1 MVERAATA
9 ELLWGS
15 RQQPQRGPKPGL
27 SLERIVATATAI
39 ADAEGLAAVS
49 MQRIAGE
56 LGYTKMSLY
65 RYTPGKAEL
74 MALMLDTALGAP
86 PELAD
91 LPGGWRPKLRA
102 WAMRM
107 WEVTRRHPWALE
119 LAVGARVFGPNEL
132 GWLEAGLAAL
142 AGTGLAGAE
151 RLDTIALLSGHVRS
165 LVQQDTASGTA
176 SDTTEQ
182 DLAVMLGE
190 ILTEH
195 HESYPETSA
204 ALAAASATATQDNAL
219 DFGLDR
225 ILDGLAF
232 LIAQQGHD
240 DQLEQTVEHQHPAP
254 PADRPAQ
261 IPRTR
266 GP

>member
-1 MVERAATA
+1 MVERPATA
-9 ELLWGS
+9 DLLWGS
-15 RQQPQRGPKPGL
+15 RQQPQRGPKPSL
-27 SLERIVATATAI
+27 SLERIVAAATTI
-39 ADAEGLAAVS
+39 ADARGLAAVS

-74 MALMLDTALGAP
+74 TALMLDTALGTP

-107 WEVTRRHPWALE
+107 WEVTRRHPWTLE

-142 AGTGLAGAE
+142 AGTGLTGTE
-151 RLDTIALLSGHVRS
+151 RIDTIVLLSGHVRS
-165 LVQQDTASGTA
+165 LVQQTTASGTA
-176 SDTTEQ
+176 SDTTKQ
-182 DLAVMLGE
+182 DLAVVLGK

-195 HESYPETSA
+195 HDSYPEASA
-204 ALAAASATATQDNAL
+204 AFAASATTTQDNAL

-225 ILDGLAF
+225 ILDGLAV
-232 LIAQQGHD
+232 LIAQQGHH
-240 DQLEQTVEHQHPAP
+240 DQLEQTTEH
-254 PADRPAQ
+254 
-261 IPRTR
+261 
-266 GP
+266 